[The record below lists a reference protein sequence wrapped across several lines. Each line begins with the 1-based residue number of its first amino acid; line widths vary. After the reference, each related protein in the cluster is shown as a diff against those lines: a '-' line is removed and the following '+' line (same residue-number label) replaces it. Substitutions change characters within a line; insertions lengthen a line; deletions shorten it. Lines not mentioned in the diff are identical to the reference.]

1 MKALHELDRGNFFQP
16 FKYCFWRP
24 FVIAFLLYCISLTLE
39 DSSKHFIV
47 HAISGFYSTILTKL
61 FMYSS
66 SFMLGMATLLYRMP
80 LFPKVLRWS
89 GDHLA
94 LLAFDYSLAV
104 NGVVLGI
111 FSAMA
116 LIKKDFSPFG
126 ATLYVVSLMTLLQFD
141 LWFLSYLASGKVE
154 KIFKW
159 SRSRTASCCIASIIV
174 LIVVVSFCL
183 EPWNELNN
191 KANQMQQSTIIT
203 ETK

>member
-1 MKALHELDRGNFFQP
+1 MKSLHELDRENFLQP

-24 FVIAFLLYCISLTLE
+24 FVIAFLLYCISLTLD

-47 HAISGFYSTILTKL
+47 HAISGFYSTILIKL

-66 SFMLGMATLLYRMP
+66 SFMLGMATLLYRIP

-89 GDHLA
+89 GDHLS

-126 ATLYVVSLMTLLQFD
+126 VTLYL
-141 LWFLSYLASGKVE
+141 
-154 KIFKW
+154 
-159 SRSRTASCCIASIIV
+159 RIA
-174 LIVVVSFCL
+174 
-183 EPWNELNN
+183 
-191 KANQMQQSTIIT
+191 
-203 ETK
+203 